1 MKVRTQ
7 NLFIATATA
16 SLLMAG
22 SVHAQYYS
30 QPLTG
35 AGSTAQTSQQ
45 WQQQQRQW
53 QTQPQVNRP
62 DPLTMARINAIE
74 QNPRT
79 AVGIQAGLALNN
91 VRGAIV
97 NGAATIVGG
106 ATMVF
111 QPEFAPMAYTPTA
124 IAAAKT
130 AYNTYSACNNAQW
143 AYYAY
148 QVHSQRAC
156 LSNYPGR

>member
-1 MKVRTQ
+1 MKFRTQ

-16 SLLMAG
+16 GLMLAG
-22 SVHAQYYS
+22 GAHARYYS

-35 AGSTAQTSQQ
+35 AGSTVQPSQQ
-45 WQQQQRQW
+45 WQQRQRQA
-53 QTQPQVNRP
+53 QQPQVNRP

-74 QNPRT
+74 QNPKT

-91 VRGAIV
+91 VRGAII

-106 ATMVF
+106 ATIVF
-111 QPEFAPMAYTPTA
+111 QPEIAPMAYTPTA

-130 AYNTYSACNNAQW
+130 AYNAYSACNNAQW

-156 LSNYPGR
+156 LPNYPGR